1 MGFAGGRRGGGVRTE
16 AAVLLMGHLD
26 VWAYVIQSQCAASNG
41 PTIAGVLLRA
51 DRSAAKP
58 PQQGPPWPRQPEPPG
73 PEVCLSHSLHTPHTP
88 DTPLSKSQ
96 LSQLKEIL

>member
-1 MGFAGGRRGGGVRTE
+1 MMAALRWVFLGVNGGRGGGTRTE

-58 PQQGPPWPRQPEPPG
+58 PPARTVMAQATGAAG
-73 PEVCLSHSLHTPHTP
+73 S
-88 DTPLSKSQ
+88 
-96 LSQLKEIL
+96 